1 MWRSPPIV
9 MTLSSVAWESGIVL
23 ARKNALIARQRTAYK
38 AHWTENTRRTRSWRE
53 SHQWTA

>member
-1 MWRSPPIV
+1 MITPSV
-9 MTLSSVAWESGIVL
+9 MTLSSVAWQSEIVL
-23 ARKNALIARQRTAYK
+23 ARKNELIARQRTVYT

>member
-1 MWRSPPIV
+1 MSTPSV
-9 MTLSSVAWESGIVL
+9 TNLSSVAWVSGIVV
-23 ARKNALIARQRTAYK
+23 AWKNAMIARQKTVYS